1 MSIIPAR
8 SVFLLVGATL
18 RQRRELAGYSL
29 EGLAERCQMH
39 QARLGGIERGE
50 RGVSIP
56 TLHQIAQGLGV
67 SLGQLLTEVESP
79 GQSDEDS
86 RFRQQGLV
94 DQSGHPFAS
103 RDERSRLLVSDLALA
118 NDALLRRL
126 DQHPTE
132 IYQLAA
138 REFEELV
145 AETLARQGY
154 DVTLTPIAKDGGK
167 DIFVAS
173 HSALGSALYVV
184 ECKRYSPDRPV
195 GVGIVRELYGV
206 IQAERLTGGIVATT
220 SYFTADVRQFTA
232 PLSYQLSLADFHA
245 VRSWIRLALMRHRKR
260 STVPS
265 TASPPPEVS

>member
-1 MSIIPAR
+1 MRAR
-8 SVFLLVGATL
+8 SLLLTLGATL
-18 RQRRELAGYSL
+18 RQHRELAGYSQ
-29 EGLAERCQMH
+29 EGLAVRCRVDR
-39 QARLGGIERGE
+39 AVLGGIERGE
-50 RGVSIP
+50 RSVSIP
-56 TLHQIAQGLGV
+56 TLHQIAEGLGV

-79 GQSDEDS
+79 SQSDGDS

-103 RDERSRLLVSDLALA
+103 RDERSRLLVGDLVLA

-126 DQHPTE
+126 NEYPTE

-173 HSALGSALYVV
+173 HNALGSALYVV

-206 IQAERLTGGIVATT
+206 VQAERLTGGIVATT
-220 SYFTADVRQFTA
+220 SYFTADARQFTA
-232 PLSYQLSLADFHA
+232 QLSYQLSLADFHA

-265 TASPPPEVS
+265 TALPPEVS